1 MSFKI
6 FCCRQQQSFTDLVL
20 LSTNWRIGKLEKE
33 LQILVIKKDQFFIKQ
48 HLARKIK
55 MYKSFLYFAFKQPDF
70 LVAPDRHKTA
80 DME

>member
-1 MSFKI
+1 M
-6 FCCRQQQSFTDLVL
+6 
-20 LSTNWRIGKLEKE
+20 EKE